1 MSVMA
6 EDSLCDNGNETS
18 KENPFADRSKTF
30 FFFFFLRTLTD
41 YFFPYRFYLCYPF
54 LPIGSHGIPLE
65 LGAHC
70 EGANQI
76 IDFQWVCSLT
86 LSCALN

>member
-1 MSVMA
+1 MEMKPQRKILLLIEVR
-6 EDSLCDNGNETS
+6 L
-18 KENPFADRSKTF
+18 